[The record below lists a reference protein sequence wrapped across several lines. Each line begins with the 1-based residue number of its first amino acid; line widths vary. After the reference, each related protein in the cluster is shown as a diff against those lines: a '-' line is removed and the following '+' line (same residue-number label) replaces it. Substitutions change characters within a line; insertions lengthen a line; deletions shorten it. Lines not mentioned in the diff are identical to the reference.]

1 MSGRLVLA
9 TQAAARGTN
18 ALRFHSAS
26 VQGGAQLCSSEI
38 IPRTEW
44 SPTRSNWL
52 KLAQTGE
59 FEDATSIERELISAG
74 FSTFEV
80 LALNAP
86 AVRFMIDGA
95 CDSGRRDEQR
105 SPQQR

>member
-1 MSGRLVLA
+1 MLERIHPKDRVVTHA
-9 TQAAARGTN
+9 
-18 ALRFHSAS
+18 
-26 VQGGAQLCSSEI
+26 
-38 IPRTEW
+38 
-44 SPTRSNWL
+44 L

-105 SPQQR
+105 SAQQR